1 MSMNPFRLLALSI
14 SLTCSL
20 GAAQVWAGFDEGMN
34 AYTSG
39 DYDTAVREF
48 KLLAEKGDKESQY
61 LLGLLYEEGQG
72 LRKDDVEAAYWYA
85 RSAGQGFVD
94 AYFALGQL
102 FVHRKG
108 ELQDRMAAHHWFS
121 LAKEYGHRLG
131 DQEMQRNLN
140 AMSPEMA
147 DMARNRFRDRRL
159 ASH

>member
-1 MSMNPFRLLALSI
+1 MNAFRPVFLTLFLASLLLAVPVL
-14 SLTCSL
+14 
-20 GAAQVWAGFDEGMN
+20 AGFDEGMN

-39 DYDTAVREF
+39 DFDTAAREF
-48 KLLAEKGDKESQY
+48 KILAVKGEKESQY

-72 LRKDDVEAAYWYA
+72 LPMDDVEAAFWYA
-85 RSAGQGFVD
+85 RAADQGYVD

-108 ELQDRMAAHHWFS
+108 ERQDRMAAHHWFS

-140 AMSPEMA
+140 AMTPEMA
-147 DMARNRFRDRRL
+147 EMARSRFRDRRV
-159 ASH
+159 AIVR

>member
-1 MSMNPFRLLALSI
+1 MTVFRPIFLTVILASLLLAVP
-14 SLTCSL
+14 
-20 GAAQVWAGFDEGMN
+20 ARAGFDEGMN

-39 DYDTAVREF
+39 DYDTAAREF
-48 KLLAEKGDKESQY
+48 KILAVKGEKESQY

-72 LRKDDVEAAYWYA
+72 LPRDDVEAAFWYA
-85 RSAGQGFVD
+85 RSADQGYVD

-108 ELQDRMAAHHWFS
+108 ERQDRMAAHHWFS

-140 AMSPEMA
+140 DMTPEMA
-147 DMARNRFRDRRL
+147 EMARNRFRDRRV
-159 ASH
+159 AIVR